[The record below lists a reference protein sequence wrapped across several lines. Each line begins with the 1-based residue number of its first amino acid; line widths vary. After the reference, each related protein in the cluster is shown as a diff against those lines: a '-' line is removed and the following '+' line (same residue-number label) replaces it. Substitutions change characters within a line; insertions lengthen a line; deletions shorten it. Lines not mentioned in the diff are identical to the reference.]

1 LIEPG
6 IKLNSEALANALLP
20 PAAWEKLLKLN
31 PNFPQKAVI
40 EHMITEAKQQKNHC
54 AVFEPTEGIAER
66 GVQPHGPHLA

>member
-6 IKLNSEALANALLP
+6 IKLNSEASANAPLP

-40 EHMITEAKQQKNHC
+40 EHMITEAKQQKTTGQSSN
-54 AVFEPTEGIAER
+54 PPKG
-66 GVQPHGPHLA
+66 